1 MERSR
6 SALKEAVESVESE
19 LEAALAEAAA
29 APSREADAAAL
40 EELSEQAAVGAK
52 YRTELERLQVE
63 HAKLNEEYKKL
74 QSEYNEWI
82 DMLEQ
87 E

>member
-1 MERSR
+1 
-6 SALKEAVESVESE
+6 
-19 LEAALAEAAA
+19 
-29 APSREADAAAL
+29 
-40 EELSEQAAVGAK
+40 LSEQAAVGAK